1 MHIGSMKA
9 KRRVMLTGVNSM
21 TILIQTNLRK
31 DRKKPSQTLI
41 LPPIKMNGRNYSSDS
56 RCQSSTEK
64 SSQMLTEAALVLGHH
79 SLNLHLYLPKRVLYL
94 PLDMWTLQVH
104 FTDCS
109 MLSCYFSSLPCN
121 LNLKFTLLQ
130 VCQ

>member
-1 MHIGSMKA
+1 
-9 KRRVMLTGVNSM
+9 M
-21 TILIQTNLRK
+21 TILIQTNLGK

-41 LPPIKMNGRNYSSDS
+41 LPPIKMNRRNYSSDS

-79 SLNLHLYLPKRVLYL
+79 SLSLHLYLPKRVLYL

-130 VCQ
+130 VRQ